1 MNSKRATPRHI
12 IIKMAEVKD
21 KWIILKV
28 IWEKQSLTRKFAQD
42 TDNGLISKIHKQHIQ
57 LKETEKPN
65 QKLAEVNQTFLQR
78 KHADGQKHMKRYPTL
93 LIIREMQIKT
103 TMRYHLTSVRTI
115 IIRMSK
121 HNKCWRGHGKEELSY
136 SAGRNKNWYGH
147 YAEQYGCFFK
157 N

>member
-1 MNSKRATPRHI
+1 
-12 IIKMAEVKD
+12 MAEVKD

-78 KHADGQKHMKRYPTL
+78 NTGQPA
-93 LIIREMQIKT
+93 
-103 TMRYHLTSVRTI
+103 
-115 IIRMSK
+115 
-121 HNKCWRGHGKEELSY
+121 HGKTRIVANYQRNASQNNSEGLSH
-136 SAGRNKNWYGH
+136 AGQNG
-147 YAEQYGCFFK
+147 
-157 N
+157 